1 MRKHIVAKV
10 TNGYNTLRIMQVE
23 HHGQVSFLIGKMGG
37 GFIGKTKDG
46 GYKSKASAK
55 AAAKNLL

>member
-1 MRKHIVAKV
+1 MKRHVVDKV
-10 TNGYNTLRIMQVE
+10 TNGFNTLRIMQCE

-37 GFIGKTKDG
+37 GYVGKTKDG